1 MAIEAVDWL
10 SHAKQLLSLSSEPA
24 YRDVISRSYYATY
37 HRCLPLADG
46 LHAATEGGVHKQLS
60 SQLTSSFNMKLQSLG
75 YMLKQIRSAR
85 VNADYFLDLDIGV
98 KEAQE
103 AIALAERIF
112 DRANE
117 VSIANKE
124 TRS

>member
-46 LHAATEGGVHKQLS
+46 LDPTTEGGVHKQLS
-60 SQLTSSFNMKLQSLG
+60 SQLTGSFDRKLQSLG
-75 YMLKQIRSAR
+75 YMLKQFRSAR
-85 VNADYFLDLDIGV
+85 VNADYFLDLDIGI

-112 DRANE
+112 GRANE
-117 VSIANKE
+117 VSVAGKE
-124 TRS
+124 AHS